1 MFAEQGNLDDMQLAR
16 DRLGVKPLYWA
27 LLDDGMLLF
36 GSELKSL
43 MAYEVGGSCLRRD
56 IDPLAMEGYFALGYV
71 PEPRTIFRQA
81 HKLPPGHVLTVRRG
95 APLPAPR
102 EYWDV
107 NFTLGNPSS
116 LADAAEELRHRLLES
131 VRLFGPDD
139 VAGFPDKVAQSVYPN
154 PYCAASP
161 ELREGNAFR
170 GTLTCPVDPK
180 LATGKTTIDYEG
192 VVFAD
197 RVVATRRMK
206 IDSRPVPGTLSPEE
220 QRQLAVGTALMNSF
234 GNQITAVRTGDCG

>member
-1 MFAEQGNLDDMQLAR
+1 MLRSIQAAAFTAALSGVIAGCSPTNDPATQEPVELTPGLYKIIISSAGMAKFIQQG
-16 DRLGVKPLYWA
+16 
-27 LLDDGMLLF
+27 
-36 GSELKSL
+36 
-43 MAYEVGGSCLRRD
+43 
-56 IDPLAMEGYFALGYV
+56 
-71 PEPRTIFRQA
+71 
-81 HKLPPGHVLTVRRG
+81 PGETTGEICVR
-95 APLPAPR
+95 
-102 EYWDV
+102 
-107 NFTLGNPSS
+107 
-116 LADAAEELRHRLLES
+116 
-131 VRLFGPDD
+131 PDD